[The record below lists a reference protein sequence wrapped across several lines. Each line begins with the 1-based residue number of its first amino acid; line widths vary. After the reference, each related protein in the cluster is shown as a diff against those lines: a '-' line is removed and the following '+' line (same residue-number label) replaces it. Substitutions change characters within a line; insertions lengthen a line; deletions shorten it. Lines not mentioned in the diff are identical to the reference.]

1 MGKRELLLI
10 VAFVALGVVLYE
22 ITATPGPEGRSGF
35 SLGQLIQ
42 SAKREIQGNQ
52 ARAEHQT
59 TTTAALGPDIDEL
72 RLEKVPTLTLIGE
85 DRVDVGLEL
94 KVVSTGFDEA
104 EAKQLAQATTARID
118 SSGRV
123 LTLSIEYPEGGRQTA
138 SLVLRVPARLHVRL
152 RGVRNESRV
161 SGLAGLD
168 LEGTR
173 GDLTVERVAGI
184 VEGDH
189 VGGELV
195 VTDAGSVSLTA
206 RAADLRLAGISGD
219 TRLELTGGTLRAER
233 LAGNLEIT
241 GRTADIEADG
251 VGGVARFDVRGGEVT
266 LRGARQE
273 VRFDG
278 RSADLTLALGA
289 PAPVTAI
296 ATGGFTLD
304 AVANAGAVR
313 LSGVDVPVT
322 AEGEGQRAKGDVAG
336 GGPTVALRAT
346 DGGIDVRAATT
357 GG

>member
-1 MGKRELLLI
+1 MR
-10 VAFVALGVVLYE
+10 
-22 ITATPGPEGRSGF
+22 
-35 SLGQLIQ
+35 
-42 SAKREIQGNQ
+42 
-52 ARAEHQT
+52 
-59 TTTAALGPDIDEL
+59 
-72 RLEKVPTLTLIGE
+72 
-85 DRVDVGLEL
+85 
-94 KVVSTGFDEA
+94 
-104 EAKQLAQATTARID
+104 
-118 SSGRV
+118 
-123 LTLSIEYPEGGRQTA
+123 
-138 SLVLRVPARLHVRL
+138 
-152 RGVRNESRV
+152 
-161 SGLAGLD
+161 
-168 LEGTR
+168 
-173 GDLTVERVAGI
+173 
-184 VEGDH
+184 
-189 VGGELV
+189 
-195 VTDAGSVSLTA
+195 SVSLTA

-233 LAGNLEIT
+233 LAGSLEIT

-296 ATGGFTLD
+296 ATGGSIAFTAPPRGGFTLD
-304 AVANAGAVR
+304 AIANAGAVR